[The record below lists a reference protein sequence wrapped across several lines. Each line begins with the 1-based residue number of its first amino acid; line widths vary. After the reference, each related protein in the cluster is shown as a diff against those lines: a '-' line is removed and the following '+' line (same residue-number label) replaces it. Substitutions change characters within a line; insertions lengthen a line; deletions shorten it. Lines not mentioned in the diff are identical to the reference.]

1 MGTEDIRLGLA
12 VHPDVRPTTGAAA
25 PPDGSDE
32 KTSEEK
38 PSGAKPP
45 APSAELRTHIIR
57 RTSKLDGL
65 FAGFRRFRGIS
76 YGASPEVVLEL
87 IERYGY
93 EQVEL
98 VLGENLS
105 QSSRE
110 KFGRDRS
117 PLEKLTEL
125 IEQGRVRILVPRG
138 NFEIHTKLYFLD
150 NGDDKVRVIST
161 SSNLT
166 KTGIG
171 GKQINHAITADLGP
185 GNPFRK
191 ALEEDYEEHLKLC
204 EPFLGDLLDLIKK
217 EGDRARAIE
226 AWLAASAA
234 PAEHV
239 ERKIVADLF
248 GRALEEVAKGP
259 TSSVT
264 LELPANTEASKFLRK
279 SLLDPVH
286 AQKLDDR
293 TYSIEAPN
301 LIEQLQKSVAGMPL
315 MKVDAAR
322 RRIFLW
328 ADGRAH
334 ERSVPPQDPLEVS
347 RALDHIERY
356 VGTAKFGAT
365 GDPAMAM
372 TALWEALLAVL
383 STPFAHEEMKLIRRK
398 YRTEVVSRGPALICI
413 HGPSHNGKTTFLK
426 FALKLMCGFPVEPL
440 PGPEFR
446 QARIRAYTAVG
457 NLFPLIFDD
466 ILATS
471 ASIMEPIVKSYWE
484 QGGWDPEVPHPQLV
498 LTTNREAF
506 KAWAKTRLKRIAFDI
521 EYTRSGEGT
530 KTLSRLFE
538 ESNEFFAWFADRY
551 LASLG
556 NDEGDALED
565 SIARARSVVAGL
577 YAFAGRT
584 VPVEFPRRPLEELFD
599 HDKKRWQELLRLKK
613 ASIKGDREGLFIE
626 FDPAFQ
632 IYEITEYH
640 QMLPQG
646 IKSRRHANLIKIE
659 NPAQFDAWIGRKAN
673 APGFFARMMKGL
685 TRGRS

>member
-1 MGTEDIRLGLA
+1 MGDVDTTTGLA
-12 VHPDVRPTTGAAA
+12 SDPGLQPADGLTAHSELAVEA
-25 PPDGSDE
+25 PS
-32 KTSEEK
+32 TEK
-38 PSGAKPP
+38 PAKPKLSESTP
-45 APSAELRTHIIR
+45 GLRTHIVR

-65 FAGFRRFRGIS
+65 FGGFRRFRGIS

-87 IERYGY
+87 IERFGY
-93 EQVEL
+93 EHVEL
-98 VLGENLS
+98 ILGENLS
-105 QSSRE
+105 QSYRE

-150 NGDDKVRVIST
+150 NGDDVVRIIST

-166 KTGIG
+166 KTGVG
-171 GKQINHAITADLGP
+171 GKQINHAITADLGS
-185 GNPFRK
+185 GDPFRI
-191 ALEEDYEEHLKLC
+191 ALERDYQEHLNLC

-217 EGDRARAIE
+217 EGDRDRAIE
-226 AWLAASAA
+226 AWLAASTA
-234 PAEHV
+234 PAEHL
-239 ERKIVADLF
+239 ERRVVADLF
-248 GRALEEVAKGP
+248 GRALEEAAKGSS
-259 TSSVT
+259 TSVT
-264 LELPANTEASKFLRK
+264 LELPANAEAAKYLRK
-279 SLLDPVH
+279 TLLDP
-286 AQKLDDR
+286 ANARKMDDR
-293 TYSIEAPN
+293 TYELEAPS
-301 LIEQLQKSVAGMPL
+301 LVEQLQKSVAGMPL
-315 MKVDAAR
+315 MKVDSSR
-322 RRIFLW
+322 RRVFLW
-328 ADGRAH
+328 ADGRPH
-334 ERSVPPQDPLEVS
+334 ERSAPPEDPVAVG

-356 VGTAKFGAT
+356 VATARFGAT
-365 GDPAMAM
+365 GDTAMAM

-440 PGPEFR
+440 AGPEFK
-446 QARIRAYTAVG
+446 QTRIRAYTAVG

-471 ASIMEPIVKSYWE
+471 ASIMEPIVKSHWE

-530 KTLSRLFE
+530 KALSRLFE
-538 ESNEFFAWFADRY
+538 EPNDFFRWFADLY
-551 LASLG
+551 FKSLG

-565 SIARARSVVAGL
+565 SLARARNVVAEL
-577 YAFAGRT
+577 YAFADRKL
-584 VPVEFPRRPLEELFD
+584 PAEFPRRPFDELFD
-599 HDKKRWQELLRLKK
+599 HDKKRWQEILRLKK
-613 ASIKGDREGLFIE
+613 ASIKGDKDGLFVE

-632 IYEITEYH
+632 IYEVTEYH

-659 NPAQFDAWIGRKAN
+659 NPAQFNTWIGRETGRK
-673 APGFFARMMKGL
+673 GFFGRLFGVFGN
-685 TRGRS
+685 RGQ